1 LQKRPPR
8 ILLQKLA
15 GLQSFLGAKLD
26 FLINAFYAAWG
37 LIFEFDPEV
46 YFIVWTSVKVATSA
60 TFFASVV
67 GVPLGLALALRN
79 FRGKPAVIVMLNTL
93 MALPTVAVGLLL
105 YGFLSRRGPLGDWDL
120 LFTPSGIALGLFVL
134 ALPTVVNL
142 TLAAIRSADPRLFVT
157 CKLLGA
163 TPVQQAWKIL
173 TETRFAVT
181 AAIVVAL
188 GRVISEVGIAMM
200 LGGNIRG
207 FTRTMTT
214 AIALETGKGEFELG
228 LALGMILLL
237 VAFGINAMLFLLQR
251 GEG

>member
-1 LQKRPPR
+1 M
-8 ILLQKLA
+8 
-15 GLQSFLGAKLD
+15 D
-26 FLINAFYAAWG
+26 FLINAFCGAWS
-37 LIFEFDPEV
+37 LIFGFDPEV

-60 TFFASVV
+60 TFLASVV
-67 GVPLGLALALRN
+67 GVPLGLVLALRD
-79 FRGKPAVIVMLNTL
+79 FRGKPLTIVILNTL

-105 YGFLSRRGPLGDWDL
+105 YGFLSRRGPLGDLGL
-120 LFTPSGIALGLFVL
+120 LFTPAGIAAGLFVL

-163 TPVQQAWKIL
+163 TPIQQAWKIL
-173 TETRFAVT
+173 QETRFAVT

-200 LGGNIRG
+200 LGGNIKG

-214 AIALETGKGEFELG
+214 AIALETAKGEFELG
-228 LALGMILLL
+228 LALGMILLM
-237 VAFGINAMLFLLQR
+237 VAFGINALLFLLQR